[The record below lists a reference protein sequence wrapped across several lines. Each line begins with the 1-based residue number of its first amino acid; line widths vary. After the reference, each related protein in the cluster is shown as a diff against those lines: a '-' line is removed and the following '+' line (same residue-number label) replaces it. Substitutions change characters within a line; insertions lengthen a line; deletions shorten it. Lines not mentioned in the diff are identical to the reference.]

1 MSILDNLLAR
11 AGYRKATQ
19 MAPLLQATGEGQQ
32 YTVPDLTLAEAQEQL
47 FERLSWVYGAV
58 MAVATMVA
66 SATLSVKKLRGEK
79 REDVPNHPF
88 ELRLMRPNPL
98 DSRTEL
104 MVKLASYY
112 ALTGN
117 AYLWLLR
124 RNPANPKQEPDEMW
138 VLPSHQVTP
147 IPDGKMFIKGYDYDP
162 GLGQDHQIILPHN
175 MVHIKRFH
183 PRNWFVGLSPVEA
196 LAVVAEGDLKAQ
208 RWNTNFFGAN
218 NAKVPGALSF
228 GDRLGNTAW
237 DALKQ
242 QVKEQWGGTQRNGPL
257 MLNGVGQGGATWV
270 QMGLSQSDME
280 FLGARTFTKEEIY
293 SIFAPGLASVLDV
306 NATEANAKAGKATFA
321 ELAVWPVCVAIAEK
335 LTNNLLPVYGDNL
348 VAEFDDVR
356 VVDRVLEM
364 QEQEAYGRVH
374 TINEMRAKY
383 YDDDPLEDERG
394 EMFPAQIGASTAM
407 PQDEDEAQDDMP
419 PMTPLAGGQAQEQP
433 AAEQEPPPLAPM
445 DGEQADGNQALQ
457 AEIKAW
463 RRYALRHGRDKAQ
476 AFACEHV
483 PDAMAAAICTALA
496 AATTPDEIKAAFKVN
511 WAEIKQAAPPS
522 PDDDER
528 QDHERKIA
536 DAMTT
541 YFAAQRQRIER
552 EMRRATA

>member
-66 SATLSVKKLRGEK
+66 SATLSVKKLSGEK

-104 MVKLASYY
+104 LVKLASYY

-147 IPDGKMFIKGYDYDP
+147 IPDGRMFIKGYAYDP
-162 GLGQDHQIILPHN
+162 GLGQEPETILPHN
-175 MVHIKRFH
+175 IVHVKRFH

-208 RWNTNFFGAN
+208 RWNTNFFGKD
-218 NAKVPGALSF
+218 NAKVPGALAFS
-228 GDRLGNTAW
+228 DRLGNSAW
-237 DALKQ
+237 DTLKQ
-242 QVKEQWGGTQRNGPL
+242 QVKEQWGGTQRSGPL

-335 LTNNLLPVYGDNL
+335 LTNNLLPVYGDKL

-463 RRYALRHGRDKAQ
+463 RRYALRHGAQKAQ

-483 PDAMAAAICTALA
+483 PDDLAAAICAALA
-496 AATTPDEIKAAFKVN
+496 TATTPDEIKAAFKVN
-511 WAEIKQAAPPS
+511 WAEIKQAAPPP

-536 DAMTT
+536 DAMTS